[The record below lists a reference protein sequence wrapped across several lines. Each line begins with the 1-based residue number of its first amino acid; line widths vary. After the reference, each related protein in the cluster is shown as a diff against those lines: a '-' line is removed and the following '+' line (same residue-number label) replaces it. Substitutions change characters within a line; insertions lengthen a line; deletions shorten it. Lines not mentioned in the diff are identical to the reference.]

1 MFDSRLNR
9 ILNRQSKLPNQKS
22 KMDINLISVIVFASC
37 AVVGGTLMSLIRSW
51 WQRAPEEEAAPQQL
65 RRLPKLHD
73 IEAVGLV
80 AKFDAWFER
89 TLSLS
94 GWSLSSLEGAT
105 VILLLTLTAGG
116 SVLALTDNLFLT
128 LLAVGVSGFVIVVA
142 TMIAQQ
148 RRLAQFEQQ
157 FPSALDLLA
166 RAVRAGESLE
176 QSLTLV
182 GDASAGPVGVEMR
195 RCSKQLELGLPL
207 SACMRGLTQRIRLMD
222 VRIFGNAVAVHRE
235 AGGDLPLTLDRLA
248 AVIRDRQRYQAQL
261 KGVTA
266 AGRLSSILILVL
278 GPVLFLF
285 LFFGHPEYGQKLLND
300 PMGQYMLGIAVVL
313 QVIGVIWVTKLLK
326 SDY

>member
-1 MFDSRLNR
+1 
-9 ILNRQSKLPNQKS
+9 
-22 KMDINLISVIVFASC
+22 MDINLISVIVFASC
-37 AVVGGTLMSLIRSW
+37 AVVGGALMSLVRSW

-73 IEAVGLV
+73 VESVGFV
-80 AKFDAWFER
+80 AQFDAWFER
-89 TLSLS
+89 MLSLS
-94 GWSLSSLEGAT
+94 GWNLSSLEGAA
-105 VILLLTLTAGG
+105 VILLLALTSGG
-116 SVLALTDNLFLT
+116 SVLVLTDNLFLT
-128 LLAVGVSGFVIVVA
+128 VVA
-142 TMIAQQ
+142 AGASVAALGIALVIAQQ
-148 RRLAQFEQQ
+148 RRLAQFETQ

-182 GDASAGPVGVEMR
+182 GDASIGPVGIEMR
-195 RCSKQLELGLPL
+195 RCSKQLEMGLPL

-266 AGRLSSILILVL
+266 AGRLSSILILIL
-278 GPVLFLF
+278 GPLLFLF
-285 LFFGHPEYGQKLLND
+285 LFFGHPEYGQKLLTD
-300 PMGQYMLGIAVVL
+300 TMGQYMLGIAVVL

>member
-1 MFDSRLNR
+1 
-9 ILNRQSKLPNQKS
+9 
-22 KMDINLISVIVFASC
+22 MDINLLSVIVFASC
-37 AVVGGTLMSLIRSW
+37 AVVAGVLMSLIRSW
-51 WQRAPEEEAAPQQL
+51 WLRTPEVEEAPQEL

-73 IEAVGLV
+73 VEATGLI
-80 AKFDAWFER
+80 ARFDVWFER

-94 GWSLSSLEGAT
+94 GWNLSSLEGAA

-116 SVLALTDNLFLT
+116 SVLVLTDNLFLT
-128 LLAVGVSGFVIVVA
+128 LLAVGVSAVAIVVA

-148 RRLAQFEQQ
+148 RRLAQFEEQ
-157 FPSALDLLA
+157 FPTALDLLS

-176 QSLTLV
+176 QSLSLV
-182 GDASAGPVGVEMR
+182 GEASGGPVATEMR
-195 RCSKQLELGLPL
+195 RCSKQLEMGLPL
-207 SACMRGLTQRIRLMD
+207 SACMRGLTQRICLMD

-248 AVIRDRQRYQAQL
+248 AVIRDRHRYQVQL

-278 GPVLFLF
+278 GPLLFLF

-300 PMGQYMLGIAVVL
+300 PTGQYMLGAAVVL
-313 QVIGVIWVTKLLK
+313 QLVGVIWVTKLLK

>member
-1 MFDSRLNR
+1 
-9 ILNRQSKLPNQKS
+9 
-22 KMDINLISVIVFASC
+22 MDINLISVIVFASC
-37 AVVGGTLMSLIRSW
+37 AVVCGALMSMIRSW

-73 IEAVGLV
+73 VEAIGLI
-80 AKFDAWFER
+80 AQFDAWFER

-94 GWSLSSLEGAT
+94 GWNLSSLEGAA

-116 SVLALTDNLFLT
+116 SVLVLTDNLFLT
-128 LLAVGVSGFVIVVA
+128 LLAIGVSAAALGVA

-148 RRLAQFEQQ
+148 RRLAQFEEQ
-157 FPSALDLLA
+157 FPAALDLLS

-176 QSLTLV
+176 QSLALV
-182 GDASAGPVGVEMR
+182 GDASAGPVGIEMR
-195 RCSKQLELGLPL
+195 RCSKQLEFGLPL
-207 SACMRGLTQRIRLMD
+207 SACMRGLTLRISLMD

-248 AVIRDRQRYQAQL
+248 AVIRDRQRYQVQL

-300 PMGQYMLGIAVVL
+300 STGQYMLGVAVVL
-313 QVIGVIWVTKLLK
+313 QLVGVVWVTKLLK

>member
-1 MFDSRLNR
+1 
-9 ILNRQSKLPNQKS
+9 
-22 KMDINLISVIVFASC
+22 MDINFIAVIVFASC
-37 AVVGGTLMSLIRSW
+37 AVVAGALMSMIRSW
-51 WQRAPEEEAAPQQL
+51 WQRAPEEAEAPQQL
-65 RRLPKLHD
+65 RRLPKLD
-73 IEAVGLV
+73 DVETTGLV
-80 AKFDAWFER
+80 AQFDAWFER
-89 TLSLS
+89 TLALS
-94 GWSLSSLEGAT
+94 GWNLSSLEGAA
-105 VILLLTLTAGG
+105 IYLLVTLTTGCG
-116 SVLALTDNLFLT
+116 TLVLTDNLLLT
-128 LLAVGVSGFVIVVA
+128 LLAVGVCTGALVLATVIA
-142 TMIAQQ
+142 RQ
-148 RRLAQFEQQ
+148 RRLIQFAEQ
-157 FPSALDLLA
+157 FPTALDLLS

-176 QSLTLV
+176 QGLALV

-207 SACMRGLTQRIRLMD
+207 SICMRGLTQRVALMD

-285 LFFGHPEYGQKLLND
+285 MFFGHPEYGQKLLND
-300 PMGQYMLGIAVVL
+300 SMGQYMLAIAVVL
-313 QVIGVIWVTKLLK
+313 QLIGVVWVTKLLK